1 MKDAYT
7 KLLYKANE
15 IYADPDYTPG
25 SYIKITK
32 QFKEMKD
39 IDELICNA
47 MYGCCKENQ
56 KFMSDELV
64 YDMGGYKTYDEFLE
78 DVRSSS
84 DTALWAL
91 CHILDGSGDKDFIE
105 CMQLAWVI
113 DEYVDFEG
121 WCDDIVYYVCDGDE
135 KRYFKIG
142 VDNEL
147 TYTYY
152 AYEVKKV
159 TKTITIWE

>member
-1 MKDAYT
+1 
-7 KLLYKANE
+7 
-15 IYADPDYTPG
+15 
-25 SYIKITK
+25 
-32 QFKEMKD
+32 MKD

-64 YDMGGYKTYDEFLE
+64 YDMGGYETYDEFLD
-78 DVRSSS
+78 DVKSSS

-91 CHILDGSGDKDFIE
+91 CHILDGYGDKDLVD
-105 CMQLAWVI
+105 CMQIAWVEE
-113 DEYVDFEG
+113 EYINFEG
-121 WCDDIVYYVCDGDE
+121 WYDDIVYYVCDGDE

-152 AYEVKKV
+152 SYEVKKV
-159 TKTITIWE
+159 TKTITVWE

>member
-1 MKDAYT
+1 
-7 KLLYKANE
+7 
-15 IYADPDYTPG
+15 
-25 SYIKITK
+25 
-32 QFKEMKD
+32 MKD
-39 IDELICNA
+39 IDEMICSE
-47 MYGCCKENQ
+47 MHECCKDNME
-56 KFMSDELV
+56 FIPRELI

-91 CHILDGSGDKDFIE
+91 CHILDGCGGKGFVED
-105 CMQLAWVI
+105 MTLAWVV
-113 DEYVDFEG
+113 DEYINFEG
-121 WCDDIVYYVCDGDE
+121 WCDDIVYYVSDGDE

-159 TKTITIWE
+159 TKTITVWE

>member
-1 MKDAYT
+1 
-7 KLLYKANE
+7 
-15 IYADPDYTPG
+15 
-25 SYIKITK
+25 
-32 QFKEMKD
+32 MKD

-64 YDMGGYKTYDEFLE
+64 YDMGGYKTYDEFLD
-78 DVRSSS
+78 DVKSSS
-84 DTALWAL
+84 DTSLWAL
-91 CHILDGSGDKDFIE
+91 CHILDGFGGKGFVED
-105 CMQLAWVI
+105 MQLAWV
-113 DEYVDFEG
+113 EYEG
-121 WCDDIVYYVCDGDE
+121 EEDIVYYVCDGGE
-135 KRYFKIG
+135 NRYFKIG

-159 TKTITIWE
+159 TKTITVWE